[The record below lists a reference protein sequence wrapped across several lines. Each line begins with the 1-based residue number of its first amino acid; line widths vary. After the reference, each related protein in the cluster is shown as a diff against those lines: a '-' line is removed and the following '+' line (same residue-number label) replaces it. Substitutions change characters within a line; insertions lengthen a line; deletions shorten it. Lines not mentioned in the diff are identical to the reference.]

1 MDRGRGQNLSEV
13 SKQFDPNVWAP
24 RAQRWRQERVQ
35 KFADYCVKMEG
46 QDLTLVMKTFSRES
60 GVSMRTV
67 QEYWDVVS
75 PDNRSAIQVKNGII
89 RVKERRLKK

>member
-1 MDRGRGQNLSEV
+1 MATLSEV
-13 SKQFDPNVWAP
+13 SKQFDANVWAP

-46 QDLTLVMKTFSRES
+46 QDLTLVMRTYSRES

-67 QEYWDVVS
+67 QEYWDVIS
-75 PDNRSAIQVKNGII
+75 PDNRSAITVRNGII
-89 RVKERRLKK
+89 NVKRRSVKK